1 MLTLAWRYTN
11 IRLVILEIWMIGEEG
26 RSNQNPLLSEK
37 KQRSKIPIVL
47 GLIQD
52 RVCAKGIADTWTLEA
67 KKKKNFHQNLR
78 LSHIF
83 TNQILANEVSNQ
95 RYHQV
100 V

>member
-67 KKKKNFHQNLR
+67 KKKKKFPSKFAL
-78 LSHIF
+78 ITYF
-83 TNQILANEVSNQ
+83 
-95 RYHQV
+95 Y
-100 V
+100 